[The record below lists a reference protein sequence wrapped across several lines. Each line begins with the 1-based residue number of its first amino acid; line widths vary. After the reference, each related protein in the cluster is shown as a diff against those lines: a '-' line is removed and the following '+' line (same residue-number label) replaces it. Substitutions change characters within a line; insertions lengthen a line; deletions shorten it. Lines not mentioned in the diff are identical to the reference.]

1 MPICAVCGHDN
12 PFGALS
18 CAKCYTMLAPIDPE
32 RQSTTISPDTIVR
45 SPEEMPLATRRLS
58 RYTGMLGV
66 ASVAMFI
73 NDHEEP
79 MILDISNQAV
89 LGRYTP
95 NSTTQPRVDLTPY
108 GAFERGVSRM
118 HLVIRRGESG
128 LSVEDL
134 GSSNGSWLNS
144 TRLQP
149 YVPAPLKSG
158 DRLRLSQ
165 IEIEVYFGKPEKD
178 QPEVA
183 GSAT

>member
-1 MPICAVCGHDN
+1 
-12 PFGALS
+12 
-18 CAKCYTMLAPIDPE
+18 
-32 RQSTTISPDTIVR
+32 
-45 SPEEMPLATRRLS
+45 
-58 RYTGMLGV
+58 
-66 ASVAMFI
+66 
-73 NDHEEP
+73 
-79 MILDISNQAV
+79 
-89 LGRYTP
+89 
-95 NSTTQPRVDLTPY
+95 
-108 GAFERGVSRM
+108 
-118 HLVIRRGESG
+118 